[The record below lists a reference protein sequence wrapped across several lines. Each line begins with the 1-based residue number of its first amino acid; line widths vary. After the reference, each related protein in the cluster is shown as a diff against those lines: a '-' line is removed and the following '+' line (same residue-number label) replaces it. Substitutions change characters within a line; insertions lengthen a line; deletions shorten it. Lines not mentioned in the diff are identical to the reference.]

1 GPEMHRL
8 PPDPDPP
15 GSRLPG
21 RRGGAAPG
29 AHLIGPLQ
37 SPKTNGKE
45 TPMTTAEE
53 IFTMAI
59 HLMDQQNDATGAAAG
74 REVSVYRTRAL
85 SVLNATLPVLCPYSD
100 TARPGG
106 RRPPC
111 PPLTDFSQ
119 AVPVDD
125 ALARGALPYALA
137 AQLLAGEDEV
147 TSLLFQ
153 TPFAVTLPAL
163 AAQ

>member
-1 GPEMHRL
+1 
-8 PPDPDPP
+8 
-15 GSRLPG
+15 
-21 RRGGAAPG
+21 
-29 AHLIGPLQ
+29 
-37 SPKTNGKE
+37 
-45 TPMTTAEE
+45 MTTAEE

-111 PPLTDFSQ
+111 PPLTVFSQ
-119 AVPVDD
+119 AGPVDA

-137 AQLLAGEDEV
+137 AQLLAGEDEDL
-147 TSLLFQ
+147 SLWFQ
-153 TPFAVTLPAL
+153 TQYAGRFAAL
-163 AAQ
+163 AAQTPGHWEPISMPYGAF

>member
-1 GPEMHRL
+1 M
-8 PPDPDPP
+8 
-15 GSRLPG
+15 
-21 RRGGAAPG
+21 
-29 AHLIGPLQ
+29 
-37 SPKTNGKE
+37 
-45 TPMTTAEE
+45 
-53 IFTMAI
+53 
-59 HLMDQQNDATGAAAG
+59 
-74 REVSVYRTRAL
+74 TRAL

-137 AQLLAGEDEV
+137 AQLLAGEDEDL
-147 TSLLFQ
+147 SLWFQ
-153 TPFAVTLPAL
+153 TQYAGRFAAL
-163 AAQ
+163 AAQTPGHWEPISMPYGAF